1 MITFTANYISYHI
14 LWISKLKTC
23 TIKNSN
29 SATPDNFRQGRIDFN
44 RTGRLSKKQQT
55 IDEFQ
60 RQMISYGDND

>member
-1 MITFTANYISYHI
+1 MITFAANYISYHI
-14 LWISKLKTC
+14 LWISDLKTC
-23 TIKNSN
+23 
-29 SATPDNFRQGRIDFN
+29 ATPDNFRQGRIDFN